1 MNTVGIKRL
10 LYADTSKVTGDLTP
24 AMLKSII
31 DDPETKEV
39 TNVHQDTWSIAES
52 EASVTRYNNQL
63 TKKPYRQSVE
73 LGEVSMNF
81 TIGEYDFTTKKE
93 LMGGQTITKSGGSE
107 VIGWKRSREYEEI
120 NKCLMALSEDN
131 VWVVFPKGAVFTLEA
146 ETDGAVG
153 LAVVGTAMEPENTA
167 ISSEYWYSD
176 KEVQSSSSI

>member
-31 DDPETKEV
+31 NDSETKEV

-52 EASVTRYNNQL
+52 EASVTRYKNQL
-63 TKKPYRQSVE
+63 TKKPYRQSAE

-81 TIGEYDFTTKKE
+81 TIGEYDFETKKE
-93 LMGGQTITKSGGSE
+93 LMGGKTITQNGE

-120 NKCLMALSEDN
+120 NKCLMALSEDS
-131 VWVVFPKGAVFTLEA
+131 VWIVFPKGAVVTLEA

>member
-10 LYADTSKVTGDLTP
+10 LYADTLKVTGDLTP

-31 DDPETKEV
+31 DDSDTKEV

-52 EASVTRYNNQL
+52 EASVTRYKNQL
-63 TKKPYRQSVE
+63 TKKPYRQSAE

-81 TIGEYDFTTKKE
+81 TIGEYDFETKKE
-93 LMGGQTITKSGGSE
+93 LMGGKTITQNGE

-120 NKCLMALSEDN
+120 NKCLMALSEDS
-131 VWVVFPKGAVFTLEA
+131 VWIVFPKGAVVTLEA

>member
-10 LYADTSKVTGDLTP
+10 LYADTLKVTGDLTP

-52 EASVTRYNNQL
+52 EASVTRYKNQL
-63 TKKPYRQSVE
+63 TKKPYRQSAE

-81 TIGEYDFTTKKE
+81 TIGEYDFETKKE
-93 LMGGQTITKSGGSE
+93 LMGGKTITQNGE

-120 NKCLMALSEDN
+120 NKCLMALSEDS
-131 VWVVFPKGAVFTLEA
+131 VWIVFPKGAVVTLEA